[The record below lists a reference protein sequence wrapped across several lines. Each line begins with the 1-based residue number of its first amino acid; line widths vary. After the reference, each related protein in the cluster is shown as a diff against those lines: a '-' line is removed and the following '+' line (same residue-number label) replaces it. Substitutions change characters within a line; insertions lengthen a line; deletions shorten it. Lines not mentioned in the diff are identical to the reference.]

1 MATTIKTVPA
11 LSATVTGGGDA
22 SATKQDAQTALL
34 EALETLETAISG
46 KLPAAGE
53 FSVFVGGGEAATS
66 AKQDTANAVL
76 GGTTDTAV
84 DGDATGSISA
94 KLRGINKALAAQLLD
109 PDNVWTASHLPNTN
123 TKATCVKAAPG
134 AGNRLVVT
142 GITATLAAGS
152 TAPSAVEV
160 SISLIEDA
168 AGTPVTRWSAV
179 TSLQAVAGDKG
190 GVAKAVYIPATAAN
204 KSMTLEFSAAGGTN
218 TYESVT
224 LEGYTVAE

>member
-1 MATTIKTVPA
+1 MATTGKSSPA

-22 SATKQDAQTALL
+22 SAANQTATNA
-34 EALETLETAISG
+34 ALGA
-46 KLPAAGE
+46 
-53 FSVFVGGGEAATS
+53 
-66 AKQDTANAVL
+66 
-76 GGTTDTAV
+76 TTDTAV
-84 DGDATGSISA
+84 DGDAAGSVSA

-109 PDNVWTASHLPNTN
+109 PDNVWTASHLPNAN

-134 AGNRLVVT
+134 AGYRLVVT
-142 GITATLAAGS
+142 GITATLAAGA